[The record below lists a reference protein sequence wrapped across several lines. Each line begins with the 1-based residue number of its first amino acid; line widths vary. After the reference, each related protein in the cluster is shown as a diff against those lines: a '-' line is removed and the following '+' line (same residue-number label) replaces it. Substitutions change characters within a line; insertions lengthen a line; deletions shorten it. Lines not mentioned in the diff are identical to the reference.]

1 MQFSLLRKIN
11 YFSIP
16 HPLASI
22 PLSLLCLYLLS
33 SLFPYLLPIIFA
45 YPIFISPPLHFF
57 LLLLYIKIV
66 KMLFAGWTY
75 SVGFISAE
83 MIKDHL
89 FPPSPDTLVL
99 MCGPPPMINFAC
111 VPNLDKLGYDS
122 KLRFAY

>member
-1 MQFSLLRKIN
+1 MALLFANQSEDDILLKN
-11 YFSIP
+11 ELEEVAKT
-16 HPLASI
+16 HPLQFKLWYTVDRPSE
-22 PLSLLCLYLLS
+22 
-33 SLFPYLLPIIFA
+33 
-45 YPIFISPPLHFF
+45 
-57 LLLLYIKIV
+57 
-66 KMLFAGWTY
+66 GWKF

-122 KLRFAY
+122 NLRFAY

>member
-1 MQFSLLRKIN
+1 LLKDELEEVAKTHPAQFKLWYTVDR
-11 YFSIP
+11 P
-16 HPLASI
+16 QE
-22 PLSLLCLYLLS
+22 
-33 SLFPYLLPIIFA
+33 
-45 YPIFISPPLHFF
+45 
-57 LLLLYIKIV
+57 
-66 KMLFAGWTY
+66 GWTY

-111 VPNLDKLGYDS
+111 VPNLDKLDYDS